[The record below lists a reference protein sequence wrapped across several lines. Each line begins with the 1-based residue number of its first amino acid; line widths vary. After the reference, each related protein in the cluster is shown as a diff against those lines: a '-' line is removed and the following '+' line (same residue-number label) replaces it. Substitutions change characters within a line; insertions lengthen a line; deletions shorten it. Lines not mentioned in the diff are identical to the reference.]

1 MEEKKEKDT
10 LGMKVKE
17 NAEKKRRQRRQERDR
32 IIQLTS
38 STSSSLRLPIL
49 LGKAPLDKVG
59 GDLRVDRDSH

>member
-1 MEEKKEKDT
+1 MVEEKKEKDT

-17 NAEKKRRQRRQERDR
+17 NAEKKRRQRRQERR
-32 IIQLTS
+32 ISQLTS

-49 LGKAPLDKVG
+49 LGKAPLWKVG